1 MPRQESEAIMDYK
14 HSKIVREAY
23 ANAEEL
29 SKKHTVSNT
38 MASVNQN
45 VNHLKKK
52 VLQHTIKPKTLFSSI
67 GKGLKL

>member
-1 MPRQESEAIMDYK
+1 MDYNQG
-14 HSKIVREAY
+14 KIVKEAY

-29 SKKHTVSNT
+29 SKRHTVSNT

-52 VLQHTIKPKTLFSSI
+52 VLQHTMNPKTLFSSI
-67 GKGLKL
+67 GKGVKL